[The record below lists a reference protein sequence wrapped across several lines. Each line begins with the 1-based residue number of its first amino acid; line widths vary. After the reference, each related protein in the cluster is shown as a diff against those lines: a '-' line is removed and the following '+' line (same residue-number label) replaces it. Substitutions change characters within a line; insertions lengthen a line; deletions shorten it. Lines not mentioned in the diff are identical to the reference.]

1 MYYLFIETFFD
12 TLHPNFCYEYE
23 YEYEYEYDSKYI
35 SYREMI
41 QNETDLCCCGLF
53 SSVHQFMWYIN
64 PKIYDKNVTN

>member
-12 TLHPNFCYEYE
+12 TLYPNFCYEYY
-23 YEYEYEYDSKYI
+23 YENEYI

-41 QNETDLCCCGLF
+41 KNETDLCCCGVC
-53 SSVHQFMWYIN
+53 SSVQQIMWYIN

>member
-12 TLHPNFCYEYE
+12 TLYPNFCYEYDYKNY
-23 YEYEYEYDSKYI
+23 YENEYI

-41 QNETDLCCCGLF
+41 KNETDLCCCGLC
-53 SSVHQFMWYIN
+53 SSVQQIMWYIN